1 MVETIV
7 FCVIVVA
14 FIAALFLSWLFY
26 QQARDKER
34 MVLIEKGEN
43 LEEIFNI
50 QKRNKFEF
58 IFPWLKLGVIT
69 TGLSFSFLAIA
80 FLILWLEND
89 HELFKGFL
97 ITFIIGFFLG
107 GSLIINHFVS
117 NSGKQKDG

>member
-7 FCVIVVA
+7 FCVISVA
-14 FIAALFLSWLFY
+14 FITALFLAWHFY
-26 QQARDKER
+26 QQARNKER
-34 MVLIEKGEN
+34 MALIEKGEN

-58 IFPWLKLGVIT
+58 VFPWLKLGVVT

-89 HELFKGFL
+89 KELFKGFL
-97 ITFIIGFFLG
+97 ITFTIGFCLG
-107 GSLIINHFVS
+107 VSLLINHFVS
-117 NSGKQKDG
+117 KSEKRQDG